1 MAGFWD
7 GAGGGIVGGAISA
20 LGGIAGGL
28 MGSNAEKNAIN
39 FQKGMASKS
48 ILSQLQSQVQNEG
61 LLAPGYAAY
70 QAATPLLSYLVTG
83 VNTGEDFTEQDMQQL
98 NTLRDRKNQL
108 IRDRNIHMSSSTG
121 DRDNQRWH
129 NDEVSKINAQ
139 LAQLQDLENR
149 YAASQAMQSIGD
161 NGLIETPGYAWQKQ
175 QGEEAV
181 NRALAARGMH
191 NSRVGVNALSDF
203 NQNLNANTYRQ
214 QVSDLY
220 NVSNLGR
227 GAAST
232 AASLGQNSAT
242 NIGNTYMNAGQSIGQ
257 GMVDKGQTEGS
268 MWANALSVPLNMYQ
282 NYQYNNALTGGNISN
297 LNSSGSTGG
306 GFNTAKSQL
315 SLMGG

>member
-1 MAGFWD
+1 MIGSII
-7 GAGGGIVGGAISA
+7 GGGLSA

-28 MGSNAEKNAIN
+28 MASNAEKNALN

-61 LLAPGYAAY
+61 LMAPGYAAY
-70 QAATPLLSYLVTG
+70 QAATPLLAYLVTG
-83 VNTGEDFTEQDMQQL
+83 VNAGEDFTEQDMQRL
-98 NTLRDRKNQL
+98 NTLRDQKNKL

-129 NDEVSKINAQ
+129 NDEVSKINAK

-149 YAASQAMQSIGD
+149 YAASQAMQSIGE
-161 NGLIETPGYAWQKQ
+161 NGLIKTPGYDWQKQ

-242 NIGNTYMNAGQSIGQ
+242 NIGNTYMNAGQNIAQ
-257 GMVDKGQTEGS
+257 GMVNRGQTLGGTV
-268 MWANALSVPLNMYQ
+268 ANALGAIGNGIS
-282 NYQYNNALTGGNISN
+282 NYSYMNALSDMGSNISN
-297 LNSSGSTGG
+297 LNRSGSIGG
-306 GFNTAKSQL
+306 AFDPSQY
-315 SLMGG
+315 SVMG

>member
-1 MAGFWD
+1 MSWVAAGATAASLAGSVI
-7 GAGGGIVGGAISA
+7 GASSA
-20 LGGIAGGL
+20 SEAQEDSL
-28 MGSNAEKNAIN
+28 N

-48 ILSQLQSQVQNEG
+48 ILSQLQAQVQNDG
-61 LLAPGYAAY
+61 LMAPGYAAY
-70 QAATPLLSYLVTG
+70 QAATPLLTYMLTG
-83 VNTGEDFTEQDMQQL
+83 VNTGQDFTDQDML
-98 NTLRDRKNQL
+98 ELETLREQKNKL

-129 NDEVSKINAQ
+129 NDEVSKINAK
-139 LAQLQDLENR
+139 LARLQDLENN
-149 YAASQAMQSIGD
+149 YAASQAMQSVGE
-161 NGLIETPGYAWQKQ
+161 NGLLKTPGYAWQKQ

-191 NSRVGVNALSDF
+191 NSRAGVNALSDF
-203 NQNLNANTYRQ
+203 NENLNANTYQQ
-214 QVSDLY
+214 QVGNLY
-220 NVSNLGR
+220 NLSNLGR
-227 GAAST
+227 GASAT

-242 NIGNTYMNAGQSIGQ
+242 NLGNTYMNAGQSIGQ

>member
-28 MGSNAEKNAIN
+28 MGSNAEKNALN

-83 VNTGEDFTEQDMQQL
+83 VNTGADFTDQDMQRL
-98 NTLRDRKNQL
+98 DTLRDRKNQL

-129 NDEVSKINAQ
+129 NDEVSKINAK

-242 NIGNTYMNAGQSIGQ
+242 NIGNTYMNAGQNIAQ
-257 GMVDKGQTEGS
+257 GMVNRGQTLGGTVS
-268 MWANALSVPLNMYQ
+268 NALGAIGNGISNYSYMNALSDM
-282 NYQYNNALTGGNISN
+282 GSKISN
-297 LNSSGSTGG
+297 LNSSGSIGG
-306 GFNTAKSQL
+306 AFDPSQY
-315 SLMGG
+315 SVMG

>member
-28 MGSNAEKNAIN
+28 MGSNAEKNALN

-83 VNTGEDFTEQDMQQL
+83 VNTGADFTDQDMQRL
-98 NTLRDRKNQL
+98 DTLRDRKNQL

-129 NDEVSKINAQ
+129 NDEVSKINAK

-242 NIGNTYMNAGQSIGQ
+242 NIGNTYMNAGNSIAQ
-257 GMVDKGQTEGS
+257 GMVNRGQTLGGTVS
-268 MWANALSVPLNMYQ
+268 NALGAIGNGISNYSYMNALSDM
-282 NYQYNNALTGGNISN
+282 GSKISN
-297 LNSSGSTGG
+297 LNSSGSIGG
-306 GFNTAKSQL
+306 AFDPSQY
-315 SLMGG
+315 SVMG

>member
-28 MGSNAEKNAIN
+28 MGSNAEKNALN

-83 VNTGEDFTEQDMQQL
+83 VNTGADFTDQDMQRL
-98 NTLRDRKNQL
+98 DTLRDRKNQL

-129 NDEVSKINAQ
+129 NDEVSKINAK

-242 NIGNTYMNAGQSIGQ
+242 NIGNTYMNAGQNIAQ
-257 GMVDKGQTEGS
+257 GMVNRGQTLGGTVS
-268 MWANALSVPLNMYQ
+268 NALGAIGNGISNYSYMNALSDM
-282 NYQYNNALTGGNISN
+282 GSNISN
-297 LNSSGSTGG
+297 LNSSGSIGG
-306 GFNTAKSQL
+306 AFNPSRY
-315 SLMGG
+315 SVMG